1 MPSPDLLRLD
11 QVTYRFPRQRHCT
24 LTDINFSLP
33 AGEIL
38 GLLGVSGCGK
48 TTLLRLIAGF
58 MAPTSGTIRLEDRIV
73 AGAGQWVPPEA
84 RHLGMVFQDY
94 ALFPHLN
101 VRCNLEFGLRKLS
114 PSQRTER
121 VRQVLA
127 LVQLTSY
134 EARYPHQLSGGQ
146 QQRVALARALAPQPR
161 LLLLDEPLSNL
172 DTQVRQ
178 QLRLEIRRIL
188 KTTGTS
194 GIFVTHDQEE
204 AFTICDR
211 VAVLHRGKIEQI
223 GTPAE
228 LYQTPASRVVAQLV
242 TQANWLPATPQG
254 NGIWHTEIGLISS
267 PAPSPNPAS
276 GCELMIPQDNVTLE
290 PDDQGEA
297 VIQDRQFLGREYRYC
312 LSTPSGRELHAR
324 VRQEPLLPVGSR
336 VRLRVKPQ
344 GVQAFPAP
352 EASV

>member
-1 MPSPDLLRLD
+1 MSSPDLLRLD
-11 QVTYRFPRQRHCT
+11 QVSYRFPRQRQPT
-24 LTDINFSLP
+24 LTDISFSLA

-38 GLLGVSGCGK
+38 GLLGASGCGK

-58 MAPTSGTIRLEDRIV
+58 VAPTSGTISLQNQVV

-94 ALFPHLN
+94 ALFPHLT
-101 VRCNLEFGLRKLS
+101 VRRNLEFGLRKLS
-114 PSQRTER
+114 PAQRAER

-127 LVQLTSY
+127 LVHLTGY

-161 LLLLDEPLSNL
+161 ILLLDEPLSNL
-172 DTQVRQ
+172 DSQVRQ

-204 AFTICDR
+204 AFSVCDR
-211 VAVLHRGKIEQI
+211 VAVLHQGKIEQI

-228 LYQTPASRVVAQLV
+228 LYQTPVSRVVVQLV

-254 NGIWHTEIGLISS
+254 NGAWHTEIGLITG
-267 PAPSPNPAS
+267 PDPDPHLS
-276 GCELMIPQDNVTLE
+276 GSCELMIPQENVTLE
-290 PDDQGEA
+290 PDEQGEG

-312 LSTPSGRELHAR
+312 VSTPSGRELHAR
-324 VRQEPLLPVGSR
+324 VRQTSPLPVGTR
-336 VRLRVKPQ
+336 VRLQVKPQ

-352 EASV
+352 ESV

>member
-1 MPSPDLLRLD
+1 MSCPDLLRLD
-11 QVTYRFPRQRHCT
+11 QVGYRFPRQSHDT
-24 LTDINFSLP
+24 LTDISFTLAP
-33 AGEIL
+33 GEIL
-38 GLLGVSGCGK
+38 GLLGSSGCGK

-58 MAPTSGTIRLEDRIV
+58 VAPTSGTISLHNQIV

-84 RHLGMVFQDY
+84 RQLGMVFQDY
-94 ALFPHLN
+94 ALFPHLD
-101 VRCNLEFGLRKLS
+101 VRRNLEFGLRKLS
-114 PSQRTER
+114 SSQRSER

-127 LVQLTSY
+127 LVQLTGY
-134 EARYPHQLSGGQ
+134 ESRYPHQLSGGQ

-204 AFTICDR
+204 AFSVCDR
-211 VAVLHRGKIEQI
+211 VAVLHRGKIEQM

-254 NGIWHTEIGLISS
+254 NGTWHTEIGLI
-267 PAPSPNPAS
+267 PGPDPEPHLLS
-276 GCELMIPQDNVTLE
+276 GCELMIPQENVTLE
-290 PDDQGEA
+290 PDEQGN
-297 VIQDRQFLGREYRYC
+297 VLIRDRQFLGREYRYC

-324 VRQEPLLPVGSR
+324 VRHEVAIPVGTR
-336 VRLRVKPQ
+336 VRLQVKPQ
-344 GVQAFPAP
+344 GVQAFPAL
-352 EASV
+352 E